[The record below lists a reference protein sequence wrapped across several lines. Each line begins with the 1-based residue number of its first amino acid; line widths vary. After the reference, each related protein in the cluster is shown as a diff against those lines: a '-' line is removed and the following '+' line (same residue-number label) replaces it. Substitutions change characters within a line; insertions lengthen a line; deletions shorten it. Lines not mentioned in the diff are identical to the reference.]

1 VLLVLALLIEMMCA
15 QQNIIIKQVKENS
28 NGLLHIDRNQFVQT
42 DTGRREDAAYQDFVV
57 QVIELCKQP
66 DDGYKAVALTCAETE
81 LQFVSG
87 VSEDINLCVKK
98 ALAFVQKMLK
108 YVTDGK
114 TLALPCEQRRIK
126 LKWTG
131 KTAEL
136 VELIYGI
143 SVMGSVNDG
152 TIQLK
157 ELVEEL
163 FNFFGIENT
172 KGCYRIYNDIKMRKS
187 DSRTYYLDSMRA
199 ELNHKMREE
208 DKRFR

>member
-1 VLLVLALLIEMMCA
+1 MDYFILTATSILRLIRGEE
-15 QQNIIIKQVKENS
+15 K
-28 NGLLHIDRNQFVQT
+28 IDPN
-42 DTGRREDAAYQDFVV
+42 AAYQDFVV
-57 QVIELCKQP
+57 QVIDLCKQA

-81 LQFVSG
+81 LQFVTGASA
-87 VSEDINLCVKK
+87 EIDLCAKK

-108 YVTDGK
+108 LLTDGN
-114 TLALPCEQRRIK
+114 TLALPCEQHREK

-143 SVMGSVNDG
+143 SVMGSINDG
-152 TIQLK
+152 TTPLK
-157 ELVEEL
+157 ELVQEL

-187 DSRTYYLDSMRA
+187 DSRTYFLDEMK
-199 ELNHKMREE
+199 EKLNHKMKEE
-208 DKRFR
+208 DRRFR

>member
-1 VLLVLALLIEMMCA
+1 MDYFILTETSLFRLIRGEE
-15 QQNIIIKQVKENS
+15 K
-28 NGLLHIDRNQFVQT
+28 T
-42 DTGRREDAAYQDFVV
+42 DPNAAYQDFVV

>member
-1 VLLVLALLIEMMCA
+1 MDYFILTETSLFRLIRGEE
-15 QQNIIIKQVKENS
+15 K
-28 NGLLHIDRNQFVQT
+28 T
-42 DTGRREDAAYQDFVV
+42 DPNAAYQDFVV

-163 FNFFGIENT
+163 FIFFGIKNT

-208 DKRFR
+208 DRRFR

>member
-42 DTGRREDAAYQDFVV
+42 DTGRREE
-57 QVIELCKQP
+57 VIELCKQP

>member
-1 VLLVLALLIEMMCA
+1 
-15 QQNIIIKQVKENS
+15 
-28 NGLLHIDRNQFVQT
+28 
-42 DTGRREDAAYQDFVV
+42 
-57 QVIELCKQP
+57 
-66 DDGYKAVALTCAETE
+66 
-81 LQFVSG
+81 
-87 VSEDINLCVKK
+87 
-98 ALAFVQKMLK
+98 
-108 YVTDGK
+108 K